1 MRSKKAMNKIFKN
14 LLRTTLFFD
23 FLITFGF
30 GLVSWLSPKE
40 TFGTIVSI
48 PLQSEALFLSL
59 LSSLSIFYILTG
71 LICLIG
77 FKASFPIN
85 SWIGATMLLRHSW
98 IGVVGILGL
107 GTEKEWLI
115 GNPIPDIAIHF
126 IFVLAYIMGIYYLI
140 RQNPFRLNN

>member
-1 MRSKKAMNKIFKN
+1 MNKIFKN

-30 GLVSWLSPKE
+30 GLASWFFPKE
-40 TFGTIVSI
+40 TFGTILSI
-48 PLQSEALFLSL
+48 PLQSEALILSL

-71 LICLIG
+71 LVCLIG

-85 SWIGATMLLRHSW
+85 SWIGATMMLRHSW

-115 GNPIPDIAIHF
+115 GNPIPDIVIHS
-126 IFVLAYIMGIYYLI
+126 IFVLAYIMGIFYLI
-140 RQNPFRLNN
+140 KQKPFRLNNKSQ